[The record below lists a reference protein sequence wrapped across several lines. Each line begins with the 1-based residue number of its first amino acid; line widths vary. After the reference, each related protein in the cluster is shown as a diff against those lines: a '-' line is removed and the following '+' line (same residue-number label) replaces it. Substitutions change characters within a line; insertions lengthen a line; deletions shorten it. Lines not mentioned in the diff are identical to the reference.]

1 MAQVEFLVG
10 NWDPI
15 ICADEKQQ
23 QQQKLENINRLTESK
38 LMVSRGE
45 EGGGY
50 HGAVGEQI
58 IQYLLFVSGCF
69 IYFQSS
75 SL

>member
-1 MAQVEFLVG
+1 M
-10 NWDPI
+10 
-15 ICADEKQQ
+15 EKKKK
-23 QQQKLENINRLTESK
+23 QQKLENINRLTESK